1 MKSVL
6 LIEDDLF
13 LQSTVVSLLESH
25 RYAVRTAS
33 TATDGYKRV
42 VEEEPSMV
50 ILDLGLPDEDGLSLC
65 RRLRARW
72 TFPILML
79 TSRSD
84 SIDKVLGL
92 EVGADD
98 YLTKPFDARELLA
111 RVRAGLRRAE
121 EYSAGS
127 ASNPSSIQVGPLT
140 LDMSARRVQIGGQDV
155 PLTTLEFNLLH
166 YFAVNSGRVL
176 KRDLLFETVWGYDEE
191 FNSNSL
197 DVFVYRLRTKLERT
211 GAPRLI
217 HTVRGFGYRMSLDD

>member
-25 RYAVRTAS
+25 RYSVRTAS
-33 TATDGYKRV
+33 TATEGFKRV
-42 VEEEPSMV
+42 VEEEPSLV

-65 RRLRARW
+65 RRLRERW

-111 RVRAGLRRAE
+111 RVRAGVRRAE
-121 EYSAGS
+121 EYSS
-127 ASNPSSIQVGPLT
+127 PASLDQGVIQVGPLT
-140 LDMSARRVQIGGQDV
+140 LDMSARKAQIGEQDV

-166 YFAVNSGRVL
+166 YFSVNSGRVL
-176 KRDLLFETVWGYDEE
+176 RRELLFESVWGYDEE

-197 DVFVYRLRTKLERT
+197 DVFVYRLRTKLERA

-217 HTVRGFGYRMSLDD
+217 HTVRGFGYRLSVDD